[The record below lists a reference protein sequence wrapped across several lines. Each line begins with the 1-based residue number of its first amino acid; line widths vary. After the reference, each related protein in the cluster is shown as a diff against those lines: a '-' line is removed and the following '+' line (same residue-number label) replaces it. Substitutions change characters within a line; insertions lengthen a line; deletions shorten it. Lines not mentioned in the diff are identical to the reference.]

1 MAEGVY
7 HTVDYGGGAPGV
19 TVRGY
24 GQSSSSLGYDR
35 HEDGVRALRHYYNTD
50 DRRPGSGRN
59 QAEAETWT
67 EEIKEFKSLGGDGGV
82 VYVIT
87 PFSRAT
93 KSVGMLRCTVDDIAP
108 VLPPTREGIISAT
121 MDANRIASAV
131 AAFSGDIGKLAGEMV
146 SILNRES
153 SAKVSGA
160 KRPIRYLAGL
170 FPSVG
175 YRAALEM
182 STVHSDLVVR
192 PSVTRT
198 SAMDAESCGFTHAGV
213 AYADKDHAELAFV
226 LDHAA
231 ITVCGTHVG
240 GARHLSVGDEVW
252 ERARGSLDWVLHA
265 SMTRIDAKVCSVAD
279 SNEWMSW
286 RDRDAAKF
294 TRRAE
299 DLPETAQPGGR
310 KSWDWCKAAGG
321 TAEVRRI
328 KAFTV
333 ASSIGK
339 DESVWLC
346 VVTMCR
352 GAGGSRLSFGNLAC
366 ISAAT
371 SVINRGES
379 RMSGKSRRSIVA
391 EVPRHHSS
399 TVFVACKDEDGSA
412 RGGDDVQTLLPIA
425 AAPGAGPG
433 SWRYGEGRFYV
444 DVFIVDDQLLQE
456 VNVDLQCSFVYG
468 ASDRVAVGDD
478 DGGGANGG
486 SVVRPIPTANGKLN
500 IRQPPSFVGPANGY
514 GPASSRVL
522 RYSYT
527 SKAGN
532 HVHVFV
538 VARPLTGGLP
548 DSSETMPSTVAVP
561 FPHNH
566 SSVVLDTVWP
576 FPAILQDEIGAL
588 KFIQTMSSA
597 SEFVDAATEF
607 ADADFVAALAKVG
620 AGSLR
625 ARIRSKDTSFVAAG
639 LLLHR
644 SGVDPTADRSEESR
658 GRLATHA
665 AEVARRTGSFGE
677 GGIARCANQ
686 YLRRGGDEE
695 AITVSA
701 DWINFVR
708 KDAVFQYGVA
718 ESTNN
723 IAHGWPHDSIDTLAA
738 NLRKT
743 FDGIIE
749 AHKNAGSAPRYFIV
763 GPGPD
768 REWTVRTGNTFAR
781 MSLAGDDDS
790 GHKKQERVNNARL
803 KLKGEHVSCCLLWNA
818 GAYGIFIDATS
829 VKKVGVTT
837 DVDMAEE
844 YTDST
849 LTRRYMPAQLRDVS
863 IGNVT
868 EASGWS
874 LSVHEVVMSVT
885 GLFGSHAAD
894 HDADRDT
901 YGMDGIGKV
910 VETTIHKDTRSRKKK
925 TKESVDSEDIASIV
939 EIDEEMMG
947 GNVRKGTTLA
957 GWAVEGIGSP
967 RFLVAAEKASLPRPA
982 AQQSVVTSVVGS
994 DKAGYY
1000 LCITTNTHAVAT
1012 NSTESVTVSAFG
1024 VGWKTGDRAIRIDE
1038 DSLLVAPPAHARPG
1052 DLSLTLASYLGR
1064 SSQDAEGT
1072 VVDGNQMVIGLG
1084 DRGNTGIIGRSL
1096 HGTTFVRVSRRN
1108 VTANSFQFVSVAE
1121 RAFLAKNPKT
1131 AKVVCVTTCTYL
1143 DLGLLARGANNRA
1156 CLSHTLCTSL
1166 ASVPPG
1172 AIGVGVTEA
1181 RTRRAVVSELVEEMD
1196 AWDSTMT
1203 KAARMELTN
1212 VPVELISPRSVPFS
1226 DLGFVLTNPG
1236 ASVDL
1241 VQIVPA
1247 PAAATATATTMEP
1260 RMGCRGE
1267 ADGAIVVVR
1276 TDAAAIG
1283 SMIST
1288 LNPVQR
1294 TSLSVLIA
1302 QAVQTVGLLL
1312 DRVSREPKTREGT
1325 PSVRSKTKAVP
1336 GLGMVVGVSDVGG
1349 SARAFIRKGYSQKDA
1364 LDTKTRT
1371 ALMPDSSAFGLE
1383 IGIEQAGALQAT
1395 DQNSLSVA
1403 PSEFRAWR
1411 DGRIAHRGAY
1421 VQKGVYAGTMSSNPT
1436 LEGGDANGPSL
1447 VPVVHYIVPFP
1458 SRYGHMDQDETLYTP
1473 SVLLIVTL
1481 SSAYMGTN
1489 GEATGYHS
1497 DGLPWALDPAAGKTP
1512 GDYLDKYIKDKAV
1525 LRITVIAS
1533 SLRAMRSLTHSKI
1546 THSPTFT
1553 TAASDAAAAAATT
1566 TVRDAENAW
1575 MSLVVAE
1582 RMSDE
1587 HVRHQALVLL
1597 SACETGVL
1605 HVFGA
1610 QRGIYAAAHTDAT
1623 IAAVGVAD
1631 VMLHHSSTGNVATKR
1646 AELRNM
1652 VLRHAAVPEFAL
1664 AAWIVL
1670 DAPAAVIDSVMGADW
1685 VVACLALRAS
1695 VSEDVQ
1701 TIPMTTALHTAAG
1714 VTPRVV
1720 PTGSSWD
1727 QAELLAR
1734 RWAWITGKV
1743 TSLGD
1748 AAAIAEDTAV
1758 APIGALA
1765 LCEAFRRPTRR
1776 EDVGGCTGMP
1786 FEDEDENDILVAML
1800 GTGGALSDGSFRAS
1814 SRDGVARVLIRDL
1827 FLSNVIYAC
1836 AARYITFSKKKDKG
1850 LVIELDAKSV
1860 DDVYLEYVSGIDIDT
1875 VLDESAID
1883 AIGKSII
1890 DNIYNKQTAEDVR
1903 KATAYGI
1910 ALWRAFVAPK
1920 AIIASMR
1927 FAIVARALLG
1937 VTPFLDAVDIDKLA
1951 ETFCR
1956 FVTPKKDGAYVDELN
1971 TAAAAERPLNVYG
1984 PGKFDIPAGNLVGQ
1998 LTESPDKLSGIII
2011 NVIEFNM
2018 RASEESHGGTAV
2030 SGMLT
2035 VLYMLTGP
2043 YAQNIAHNIA
2053 LRAQEHYRLKEREF
2067 SDEKVKERQALV
2079 EEGLRLIGGW
2089 PQTGVW
2095 GMRASDIARMRRRV
2109 VGTSWPGSAD
2119 QKPGDGVY
2127 GEYYSLEVARVS
2139 WVMLPIHYTGS
2150 IEMQKC
2156 IRRAREKQ
2164 EEENKKRT
2172 VAALKEQHAERAAAD
2187 VQFSVKKVRIDGG
2200 MDAETAA
2207 KMEEKTK
2214 KRRLRRRAN
2223 RIANATP
2230 SFGDNVTI
2238 AIAFV
2243 KLVALSA
2250 DEYEQFINRI
2260 PEIEERR

>member
-35 HEDGVRALRHYYNTD
+35 YEDGVRALRHYYNTD

-67 EEIKEFKSLGGDGGV
+67 EEIKEFESLGGDGGV

-87 PFSRAT
+87 PFSLAT
-93 KSVGMLRCTVDDIAP
+93 KSVDMLLCTVDDIAP
-108 VLPPTREGIISAT
+108 VLPPTREGISSAT

-153 SAKVSGA
+153 SAKVYGA

-182 STVHSDLVVR
+182 STVHSDLIVR

-198 SAMDAESCGFTHAGV
+198 SAMDTESCGFTHAGV
-213 AYADKDHAELAFV
+213 AHANAENKNTAFV

-231 ITVCGTHVG
+231 ITVCGTHAG
-240 GARHLSVGDEVW
+240 GARHLSVGDKVW
-252 ERARGSLDWVLHA
+252 ESTRGSLDWVLHA
-265 SMTRIDAKVCSVAD
+265 SMTRISAKVCSVAD
-279 SNEWMSW
+279 SNEWRSL
-286 RDRDAAKF
+286 RDGDAAKY

-399 TVFVACKDEDGSA
+399 TVFVACEAEDGSA
-412 RGGDDVQTLLPIA
+412 RGGDDAQTLLPIA

-478 DGGGANGG
+478 DGGGD
-486 SVVRPIPTANGKLN
+486 SVHPILTVDVKKPN
-500 IRQPPSFVGPANGY
+500 IEQPPRFVGPANGY

-522 RYSYT
+522 RYSYI

-576 FPAILQDEIGAL
+576 FPAILQDEINAL
-588 KFIQTMSSA
+588 KFIRTTSSA
-597 SEFVDAATEF
+597 PGFVDAATEF

-644 SGVDPTADRSEESR
+644 SGVDPMADSSDESR
-658 GRLATHA
+658 GRLAAHA

-695 AITVSA
+695 AITVF
-701 DWINFVR
+701 DRWIHYVPE
-708 KDAVFQYGVA
+708 DAVFQYGVA

-738 NLRKT
+738 ILSKT
-743 FDGIIE
+743 FDGIID
-749 AHKNAGSAPRYFIV
+749 AHKNAGSAPRYFIA
-763 GPGPD
+763 GTGPD

-781 MSLAGDDDS
+781 MPLAGDDDS
-790 GHKKQERVNNARL
+790 GHKKQESVNNARL
-803 KLKGEHVSCCLLWNA
+803 KLKGENVSCCLLWNA

-829 VKKVGVTT
+829 VEKVGVTT
-837 DVDMAEE
+837 NVDMAEE

-849 LTRRYMPAQLRDVS
+849 LTRRYVPAQLRDVS
-863 IGNVT
+863 IGNVA

-885 GLFGSHAAD
+885 GLFGSHAAE

-910 VETTIHKDTRSRKKK
+910 VEKTIHKDTRSRNKK
-925 TKESVDSEDIASIV
+925 TKEDVDSEDIAIIV

-947 GNVRKGTTLA
+947 GNVRKGMTLA

-967 RFLVAAEKASLPRPA
+967 RFLVAAEKAGLPRPA

-1012 NSTESVTVSAFG
+1012 NSTEIVTVSAFG

-1072 VVDGNQMVIGLG
+1072 VVNGNQMVIGLD

-1247 PAAATATATTMEP
+1247 PAATTATATTMEP

-1283 SMIST
+1283 SMVST

-1294 TSLSVLIA
+1294 TSLSILIA
-1302 QAVQTVGLLL
+1302 QTVQTVGLLL
-1312 DRVSREPKTREGT
+1312 GRVSREPKTREGT

-1364 LDTKTRT
+1364 LDTKTGT

-1383 IGIEQAGALQAT
+1383 IGIKQAGALQAT

-1458 SRYGHMDQDETLYTP
+1458 SRYGHMDLDSTLYTP

-1489 GEATGYHS
+1489 GEAFGYHS

-1512 GDYLDKYIKDKAV
+1512 GDYLDKYIKEKAV

-1546 THSPTFT
+1546 THSPAFT
-1553 TAASDAAAAAATT
+1553 TAASDAAAAAAAAA
-1566 TVRDAENAW
+1566 VRDAENAW

-1597 SACETGVL
+1597 SAYETGVL

-1631 VMLHHSSTGNVATKR
+1631 VMLHHSSTGNAATKR

-1776 EDVGGCTGMP
+1776 EDVGGCTGML
-1786 FEDEDENDILVAML
+1786 FEDENENDILEAML

-1814 SRDGVARVLIRDL
+1814 SRDGVARVLIRGL

-1836 AARYITFSKKKDKG
+1836 AARYSTFNRKKDRTQ
-1850 LVIELDAKSV
+1850 VIELDVKSV
-1860 DDVYLEYVSGIDIDT
+1860 DDVYLEYVSGIDIDA

-1883 AIGKSII
+1883 EIGKSII
-1890 DNIYNKQTAEDVR
+1890 NDINNKHTAEDVR

-1937 VTPFLDAVDIDKLA
+1937 FTPFLDAVDTDKLA

-1971 TAAAAERPLNVYG
+1971 TAAAERPLNVYG
-1984 PGKFDIPAGNLVGQ
+1984 PGKFDIPAENLVGQ
-1998 LTESPDKLSGIII
+1998 LIEIPNNLRDIII

-2035 VLYMLTGP
+2035 VLYMLTGLD
-2043 YAQNIAHNIA
+2043 AQNIALSIA
-2053 LRAQEHYRLKEREF
+2053 LRAQDHYHTKEREF
-2067 SDEKVKERQALV
+2067 SDEKVEERKALV

-2089 PQTGVW
+2089 PPTGAW
-2095 GMRASDIARMRRRV
+2095 GIRASDIARMRRRV

-2127 GEYYSLEVARVS
+2127 GEYYSPEVARVS

-2150 IEMQKC
+2150 IEMREC

-2164 EEENKKRT
+2164 EEEDKKRT
-2172 VAALKEQHAERAAAD
+2172 VAALKEGNAERAAAD
-2187 VQFSVKKVRIDGG
+2187 VQVSVKKVRINSG

-2243 KLVALSA
+2243 KLVALSV
-2250 DEYEQFINRI
+2250 DEYDQFINSI
-2260 PEIEERR
+2260 PEIE